1 MHKWYKGQITIQ
13 LGTIVEAQEDSTK
26 ERNSAH
32 DAINLDFLTELK
44 ELVKAKGYSSNFVG
58 FDLQLAGN
66 ATMTDIEALEK
77 NVHQAKLKEDVIRG
91 KATVTKIYF

>member
-13 LGTIVEAQEDSTK
+13 LGTIVEAKEDITK

-32 DAINLDFLTELK
+32 DAINLNFLTELK

-58 FDLQLAGN
+58 FDLQLAGD

-77 NVHQAKLKEDVIRG
+77 TVRQAKAKEDVIRG

>member
-1 MHKWYKGQITIQ
+1 MLKWYNGQITIQ
-13 LGTIVEAQEDSTK
+13 LSTIVKSQEDSTK

-32 DAINLDFLTELK
+32 DAISLDFLTELK

-58 FDLQLAGN
+58 FDLQLAGD
-66 ATMTDIEALEK
+66 ATPTDIEELEK
-77 NVHQAKLKEDVIRG
+77 TVRQAKGKEDVIRG

>member
-13 LGTIVEAQEDSTK
+13 LGTIVEAKEDITK

-32 DAINLDFLTELK
+32 DAINLNFLTELK

-58 FDLQLAGN
+58 FDLKLAGD

-77 NVHQAKLKEDVIRG
+77 TVRQAKAKEDVIRG